1 MIAKVPRP
9 APEASSS
16 GWLILIHQLPA
27 KPAYL
32 RVKIWRR
39 LQALGVV
46 SLKNSVF
53 VLPAT
58 EQARVDFQRLLSEI
72 EHQGG
77 EGVVCRAELVTGMRD
92 DQVRALFNA
101 ARDADY
107 DAIAKDLR
115 AFSQTLRKAKKWKA
129 DFSSAL
135 IKFRQRF
142 ADASQIDYFDTPGR
156 IRVEALLAG
165 LEHSPIARA
174 PGSAKSGAINPK
186 ELTARTWVTRQ
197 DIHVDRI
204 ASAWLIKRFIDP
216 HGKLKFVPG
225 NDYEPQPSEF
235 RYDMRDGEFTH
246 EGEDCSFE
254 TLLKRTGISN
264 PALRAIGEIIHDID
278 LKDGKFGR
286 PETAGIAHVIAGIC
300 RTHAEDEARIARG
313 KELFDDAYEQFRRGS
328 RRSTKTAN
336 KGD

>member
-1 MIAKVPRP
+1 MISKIRPP
-9 APEASSS
+9 APEAPGS
-16 GWLILIHQLPA
+16 GWLLLVHQMPA

-39 LQALGVV
+39 LQGLGAV

-58 EQARVDFQRLLSEI
+58 EQAKEDFQRLLKEI
-72 EHQGG
+72 ERHGG
-77 EGVVCRAELVTGMRD
+77 DGLLCQAEFVAGMRN
-92 DQVRALFNA
+92 DQVRGLFNA

-107 DAIAKDLR
+107 DAFAKDLR
-115 AFSQTLRKAKKWKA
+115 LFSQTLRGEKKGKLN
-129 DFSSAL
+129 FGSPL

-142 ADASQIDYFDTPGR
+142 ADISRIDHFGAPGR
-156 IRVEALLAG
+156 LRAEALLVG
-165 LEHSPIARA
+165 LEHSPLVRA
-174 PGSAKSGAINPK
+174 PGSVKSGAIHPK
-186 ELTARTWVTRQ
+186 ELTGKTWVTRQ

-216 HGKLKFVPG
+216 HGTLKFVPG
-225 NDYEPQPSEF
+225 NDYQPLRGEL

-246 EGEDCSFE
+246 EGDDCSFE
-254 TLLKRTGISN
+254 TLLKRTGVSN

-300 RTHAEDEARIARG
+300 RTQGDDEARIVRG
-313 KELFDDAYEQFRRGS
+313 KELFDDTYEQFRRSG
-328 RRSTKTAN
+328 R
-336 KGD
+336 KG

>member
-1 MIAKVPRP
+1 MAAKIKPSP
-9 APEASSS
+9 LETPGS
-16 GWLILIHQLPA
+16 GWLLLIHQLPA
-27 KPAYL
+27 KPAYM

-39 LQALGVV
+39 LQGLGVV

-58 EQARVDFQRLLSEI
+58 EQTRGEFQRLLKDI
-72 EHQGG
+72 ERDGG
-77 EGVVCRAELVTGMRD
+77 DGLICQAEFVAGMRN
-92 DQVRALFNA
+92 DQVRGMFNA

-107 DAIAKDLR
+107 GAVAKDLR
-115 AFSQTLRKAKKWKA
+115 HFAQALGKAKKRKP
-129 DFSSAL
+129 DLGSAL

-142 ADASQIDYFDTPGR
+142 ADISRIDYFGAPGR
-156 IRVEALLAG
+156 MRVEALLAG
-165 LEHSPIARA
+165 LEHSPIANSTKR
-174 PGSAKSGAINPK
+174 GAMDPK
-186 ELTARTWVTRQ
+186 ELTGRTWVTRQ

-216 HGKLKFVPG
+216 HGTLKFVPG
-225 NDYEPQPSEF
+225 NDYQPLRGEL

-246 EGEDCSFE
+246 EGDNCSFE
-254 TLLKRTGISN
+254 TLLKRADISN

-313 KELFDDAYEQFRRGS
+313 KELFDDTYEQFRRGG
-328 RRSTKTAN
+328 RGA
-336 KGD
+336 

>member
-1 MIAKVPRP
+1 MTKKPPRSV
-9 APEASSS
+9 AEAASP
-16 GWLILIHQLPA
+16 GWLLLIHQLPA

-39 LQALGVV
+39 LQSLGVV

-58 EQARVDFQRLLSEI
+58 KKAREDFQRLLREI
-72 EHQGG
+72 ERHGG
-77 EGVVCRAELVTGMRD
+77 GGLLCQAEIVSGMRN
-92 DQVRALFNA
+92 DQVRGLFNA

-107 DAIAKDLR
+107 DALAKDLR
-115 AFSQTLRKAKKWKA
+115 HFSETLRKVKKRKP
-129 DFSSAL
+129 DLGSAL

-142 ADASQIDYFDTPGR
+142 TDTTEIDYFGAAGR
-156 IRVEALLAG
+156 SRVEGLLSA
-165 LEHSPIARA
+165 LEHSPIAKPSNSTKRTV
-174 PGSAKSGAINPK
+174 IDPK
-186 ELTARTWVTRQ
+186 RLTGKTWVTRQ

-204 ASAWLIKRFIDP
+204 ACAWLIKRFVDP
-216 HGKLKFVPG
+216 HGTLKFVSG
-225 NDYEPQPSEF
+225 NDYQPLPGEL

-254 TLLKRTGISN
+254 SILKRTGISN
-264 PALRAIGEIIHDID
+264 PALHAMGEVIHDMD

-300 RTHAEDEARIARG
+300 RTYAEDEARVARG
-313 KELFDDAYEQFRRGS
+313 KELLDDTYEQFRRG
-328 RRSTKTAN
+328 RRA
-336 KGD
+336 